1 MSWSS
6 VKRLTSKMEALENES
21 NRFVRFEDYYVV
33 RVQLENT
40 GTCGTCTC
48 DSIKNFAEDML
59 CSSPQPIAVYHCS
72 DEVALIFSC
81 MSEGNSH
88 QFNGDHHRII
98 SKYATLFARAP
109 VSNVKNINVK
119 IIEFETQTQVITYM
133 GWIVFQTSQRAMK
146 RLSGGKITDNLLY
159 FRTERELRDKLR
171 DEANV
176 VWNAVEPSERYGTF
190 IRLRRKHNKIIT
202 SKLSEFFDAR
212 EYKRYVDFI
221 FG

>member
-1 MSWSS
+1 MAWSS
-6 VKRLTSKMEALENES
+6 VKRLASEMESLENES
-21 NRFVRFEDYYVV
+21 NRFVRSEDYYVV

-40 GTCGTCTC
+40 SRG
-48 DSIKNFAEDML
+48 DSMENFAEDIL
-59 CSSPQPIAVYHCS
+59 CSSPQPIAVYHCQ

-81 MSEGNSH
+81 MSEGVFQTH
-88 QFNGDHHRII
+88 QFNGDHHRIV
-98 SKYATLFARAP
+98 SKYATLFARANE
-109 VSNVKNINVK
+109 NVKNINVK
-119 IIEFETQTQVITYM
+119 IVEFETQTQVITYM
-133 GWIVFQTSQRAMK
+133 GWLVFQTSQRAMK

-190 IRLRRKHNKIIT
+190 IRLRRKHDKIIT
-202 SKLSEFFDAR
+202 SKFSSKFDAR
-212 EYKRYVDFI
+212 ENKRYVDFI

>member
-1 MSWSS
+1 
-6 VKRLTSKMEALENES
+6 
-21 NRFVRFEDYYVV
+21 
-33 RVQLENT
+33 
-40 GTCGTCTC
+40 
-48 DSIKNFAEDML
+48 
-59 CSSPQPIAVYHCS
+59 
-72 DEVALIFSC
+72 

-88 QFNGDHHRII
+88 QFNGDHHRIV

-109 VSNVKNINVK
+109 VGNVNNINVK
-119 IIEFETQTQVITYM
+119 IIEFETQTQVVTYM
-133 GWIVFQTSQRAMK
+133 GWLVFQTSQRAMK

-159 FRTERELRDKLR
+159 FRTERELRDKLC

-176 VWNAVEPSERYGTF
+176 VWNEVESSERYGTF
-190 IRLRRKHNKIIT
+190 IRLRRKGDKIVT

>member
-6 VKRLTSKMEALENES
+6 VKRLTNEMEELENES
-21 NRFVRFEDYYVV
+21 NSFVLSEEYYVV
-33 RVQLENT
+33 RVQLENNV
-40 GTCGTCTC
+40 
-48 DSIKNFAEDML
+48 DSMENFAEDML
-59 CSSPQPIAVYHCS
+59 CSSPQPIAVYHCP
-72 DEVALIFSC
+72 DEVVLIFSC

-88 QFNGDHHRII
+88 QFNGDHHRIV
-98 SKYATLFARAP
+98 SKYATLFARANK
-109 VSNVKNINVK
+109 NVKNINVK
-119 IIEFETQTQVITYM
+119 IAEFETQTQVITYM

-190 IRLRRKHNKIIT
+190 IRLRRKRDKFIT
-202 SKLSEFFDAR
+202 LKFSELFDAR
-212 EYKRYVDFI
+212 ENKRYINFI